1 MYPTSQLVLTVLKNG
16 CYFIMLWRMW
26 KLNPPTLFWQFD
38 SEAADSCCLQFNSR
52 FPLWSS
58 AMQTLHFSRLLFLMG
73 NLTSIS
79 PALASRHSISVN
91 IIRHKSGCV
100 CPGIATNNKQ
110 SLWSFTSF
118 WNHTSLWAES
128 DERLS
133 FGRHLFLLF
142 PYFDHNLMVQNK
154 DLL

>member
-1 MYPTSQLVLTVLKNG
+1 MYQPGQLVLTMLKNG
-16 CYFIMLWRMW
+16 PLFHHDLKDVKTKSSHHLLTIWLGGGW
-26 KLNPPTLFWQFD
+26 LLSLSSIQFLIPTLVVCI
-38 SEAADSCCLQFNSR
+38 SPTCLF
-52 FPLWSS
+52 SS
-58 AMQTLHFSRLLFLMG
+58 GMG

-79 PALASRHSISVN
+79 PALASRHSISIN
-91 IIRHKSGCV
+91 FIRHKSGCV

-110 SLWSFTSF
+110 SLWNFTSF